1 MFEKHQQLLHHTIP
15 KKDGLQ
21 RVTDYRP
28 ISLLN
33 TSIKL
38 LTKLLANKL
47 LGSIKSIIHNNQYG
61 FIKSRT
67 IHDCLAWALEYIN
80 VCHKSKRI

>member
-1 MFEKHQQLLHHTIP
+1 LLSLIAQDFYKLGDAFFDEDLRLRSINNSYITLIP

-47 LGSIKSIIHNNQYG
+47 LGSIKSIIHNN
-61 FIKSRT
+61 
-67 IHDCLAWALEYIN
+67 
-80 VCHKSKRI
+80 